1 MTDEQK
7 PEGPARN
14 LNRTRQFKSAA
25 DIAKAMQMRIAGL
38 TYQVIAKTMGWANKS
53 VAYNA
58 CMREMIRLKQ
68 EPAQE
73 SRTLE
78 LLRIDRAQAAIWDQ
92 VIKGNHGA
100 IDRFVRLS
108 ERRSRILGLDAP
120 TKIAPTN
127 PQGDQPYDP
136 LHLYIPDNQRDPTLT
151 DPIAESKVIS

>member
-1 MTDEQK
+1 MTDDPK
-7 PEGPARN
+7 AEGPARN

-38 TYQVIAKTMGWANKS
+38 TYEVISRQMGWANKS

-58 CMREMIRLKQ
+58 CMREMIRLKK

-73 SRTLE
+73 LRTLE

-120 TKIAPTN
+120 AKMALTDPT
-127 PQGDQPYDP
+127 GEKAYDP
-136 LHLYIPDNQRDPTLT
+136 LHVYVPENNR
-151 DPIAESKVIS
+151 EST